1 MRDGHGGVTVDRP
14 GILVV
19 GVRWHDVLRVG
30 EAATPTRPSW
40 RSSRPSSSRG
50 CLVVLLTLTPDRYND
65 DVAAGRVWCHSSSCS
80 GVLRP
85 WGFARVR
92 LTRQLGGGT
101 VSSRPRRV
109 RCGGCGRTDV
119 VLDCSALPR
128 RVDSVETVGAALM
141 AAVRGAG
148 HRKIAETI
156 GVPPSTVRDWLRR
169 ARTNG
174 EHPVSLDDCCADV
187 GRVGRQD
194 RSDGQPAG
202 RRCRGGRACGHG
214 LEPTLRRRSVGD
226 PMASRGEGHRWS
238 HVDAE
243 SAAYHLLAV
252 WLSGLRVCFGAPRI
266 RPVSLTMGTAALV
279 WCPP

>member
-1 MRDGHGGVTVDRP
+1 MSVDSNTNSSFLAVFQAVKLSGVPCCAVDSHTGPLQRRR
-14 GILVV
+14 GRWARLVSQFVVFWCSAPV
-19 GVRWHDVLRVG
+19 GVRPRPLNPPARWWNRVF
-30 EAATPTRPSW
+30 EATAGQVRWVRTNRR
-40 RSSRPSSSRG
+40 RSRLFGFAS
-50 CLVVLLTLTPDRYND
+50 
-65 DVAAGRVWCHSSSCS
+65 AGRQRRDRRCGTDGRCTRCRAPQDRRDHRGAAFHGPRLASSC
-80 GVLRP
+80 
-85 WGFARVR
+85 
-92 LTRQLGGGT
+92 
-101 VSSRPRRV
+101 
-109 RCGGCGRTDV
+109 TDQ
-119 VLDCSALPR
+119 R
-128 RVDSVETVGAALM
+128 
-141 AAVRGAG
+141 
-148 HRKIAETI
+148 
-156 GVPPSTVRDWLRR
+156 
-169 ARTNG
+169 G

>member
-1 MRDGHGGVTVDRP
+1 MSLKVGMRDGHGGVTVDRP

-169 ARTNG
+169 ARTNV
-174 EHPVSLDDCCADV
+174 ENIRYRSTIAALTLDELAAKIDPTGSRLGDAVEAV
-187 GRVGRQD
+187 GRAVMAWNQRFDADPSATPWRVAAKVTVGHMLM
-194 RSDGQPAG
+194 PN
-202 RRCRGGRACGHG
+202 
-214 LEPTLRRRSVGD
+214 P
-226 PMASRGEGHRWS
+226 
-238 HVDAE
+238 
-243 SAAYHLLAV
+243 
-252 WLSGLRVCFGAPRI
+252 PRI
-266 RPVSLTMGTAALV
+266 TFWPSG
-279 WCPP
+279 